1 MFAQETKCS
10 LIIGEEELW
19 NLIVFLIHSTNLDQW
34 LDQPI
39 NVPLDEY
46 APPVQDARIYPVK
59 GNTAQLLNEFNQVYD
74 AVELTHLTPPETPPH
89 SPTQTPLQ
97 AYLNDSKVSHLNQYA
112 NSIQNITERKT

>member
-1 MFAQETKCS
+1 M
-10 LIIGEEELW
+10 
-19 NLIVFLIHSTNLDQW
+19 
-34 LDQPI
+34 
-39 NVPLDEY
+39 PLDEY

-97 AYLNDSKVSHLNQYA
+97 AYLNDSKVSRLN
-112 NSIQNITERKT
+112 